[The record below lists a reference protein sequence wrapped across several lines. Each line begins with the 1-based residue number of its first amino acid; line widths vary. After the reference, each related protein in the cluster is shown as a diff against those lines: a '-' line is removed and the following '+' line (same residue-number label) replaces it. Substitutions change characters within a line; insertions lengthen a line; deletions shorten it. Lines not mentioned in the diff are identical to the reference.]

1 MMMFMVMFMVMFMMV
16 FMMLMMLMMFVMMS
30 HITILLFIY
39 RLQRYAKSDA
49 TRLQTP
55 PMMMILQPSC
65 TELAKKLPLTIPS
78 KVGGT
83 SEMKEK

>member
-16 FMMLMMLMMFVMMS
+16 FMMLMMFVMMS

-55 PMMMILQPSC
+55 Q
-65 TELAKKLPLTIPS
+65 
-78 KVGGT
+78 
-83 SEMKEK
+83 